1 MQALA
6 RFGLPILHPTA
17 PHGMI
22 YTSIPHK
29 KKMEQWES
37 LSAFLLMKKTPAPLF
52 SFSPL

>member
-29 KKMEQWES
+29 KKKWNSGKAYLPFFE
-37 LSAFLLMKKTPAPLF
+37 
-52 SFSPL
+52 